1 MNEIFEKVVKFIED
15 EFNIIDVNMNN
26 TFYELYMDELDIA
39 DLFLLI
45 EDEFGIEF
53 SDEEFDSVK
62 SIDELVNLINEKKTF

>member
-1 MNEIFEKVVKFIED
+1 
-15 EFNIIDVNMNN
+15 MNN

-53 SDEEFDSVK
+53 RDEEFDSVK